1 MHSEMPVRLG
11 HAKNGRAVRR
21 RLDKPA
27 PKPVP
32 DHTAGLE
39 RPNSLEM
46 NSIRGVARSAEYM
59 HKHNVKL
66 RSYHTPKRAQ
76 ARQAATAKWH
86 E

>member
-27 PKPVP
+27 L

-46 NSIRGVARSAEYM
+46 NSIRGVARSAEYI